1 MTDPSPTA
9 EPGIVVSGQGAVA
22 GTPDIASISLGVSV
36 KRGQAPAAMTDAA
49 AAATRVLDALKAAGI
64 ADSDLQTRDY
74 ALTQEFAYLPDAA
87 PRPDGFRVTNTVV
100 ATVRTPADAGTILDA
115 AVAAGGDDAVVQG
128 ISFGLGDD
136 AAAKIAARDLAF
148 ADARAKAEQLA
159 RLSGRTL
166 GRVVSINETS
176 GSAGFGP
183 MLRVKMAYDA
193 ASTPIQAGEIET
205 TVTVDV
211 RWAFDD

>member
-1 MTDPSPTA
+1 VTDPSPTA

-36 KRGQAPAAMTDAA
+36 KRGHAPAAMTDAA

-128 ISFGLGDD
+128 ISFGLDDD
-136 AAAKIAARDLAF
+136 AAAKVAARDLAF

-166 GRVVSINETS
+166 GPVVSINETS

-183 MLRVKMAYDA
+183 MVRAKMAYDA